1 MRGTKMV
8 DGGRL
13 PGAAPVFWDLDGTLI
28 HSDPVHDASILHACA
43 AQGLAL
49 AALPP
54 LPAGA
59 SGPEVYR
66 ALFGGAGD
74 DGLPARYAAWYDA
87 TVDYVLAHLA
97 SAQPAA
103 SAVRFCR
110 WLGSRGVAQTL
121 VSNSHPR
128 IIAAALEQLDL
139 RHRFTHL
146 CSGDEVAHPKP
157 APDVYL
163 RAAALHGRAPAA
175 CVAFEDSAN
184 GIRAA
189 RAAGMAV
196 IALSADPALHALAG
210 QGFDPA
216 DEDAWRALQASWP
229 VTGGLG

>member
-1 MRGTKMV
+1 MV
-8 DGGRL
+8 DGGTL
-13 PGAAPVFWDLDGTLI
+13 PVAGPVFWDLDGTLI

-66 ALFGGAGD
+66 ALFGEGGE
-74 DGLPARYAAWYDA
+74 DGLPAGYATWYGA
-87 TVDYVLAHLA
+87 TVDYVVAHLA
-97 SAQPAA
+97 GARPAA
-103 SAVRFCR
+103 PAVRFCR

-146 CSGDEVAHPKP
+146 CSGDDVARPKP

-163 RAAALHGRAPAA
+163 RAAALHGCAPAA
-175 CVAFEDSAN
+175 CIAFEDSAN

-189 RAAGMAV
+189 RAAGMTV
-196 IALSADPALHALAG
+196 LALSADTALHALAG

-216 DEDAWRALQASWP
+216 DEDAWQALRGARPW
-229 VTGGLG
+229 